1 MEPIYPILLFFLI
14 LFFVHCVVQFLR
26 DREQRFHTVTWAYIF
41 ALWFAY
47 LHVRA
52 VVVYIVIRLING
64 EEVAPDLASAG
75 TEAVLLSSLP
85 ELVAIVVTRIRKY
98 DSVPPIDN
106 HRAAIRRQNH
116 LSNHFDF
123 TRHAERR
130 QDLRRMAWLL
140 GVAGF
145 LATATIALHF
155 TLADP
160 VTTQGDTRMDAIQT
174 GAWRAMFVSALVLLA
189 YIVYYMTRGYRAPL
203 PPDPFTDSLPRKA
216 PPTNNP
222 VLRGR
227 GLSTSE
233 DAERYWMDEQ

>member
-1 MEPIYPILLFFLI
+1 MAIVLFFLI
-14 LFFVHCVVQFLR
+14 VFFVHCVVQFLR

-47 LHVRA
+47 IHARA
-52 VVVYIVIRLING
+52 VVVYIFIRLVNG
-64 EEVAPDLASAG
+64 EEVSPDLASAG

-98 DSVPPIDN
+98 DSVPPMEN

-123 TRHAERR
+123 TRRTERR
-130 QDLRRMAWLL
+130 QDIRRMAWLL
-140 GVAGF
+140 GVAGLF
-145 LATATIALHF
+145 ATATMALHI

-160 VTTQGDTRMDAIQT
+160 ATTQGDAGADAIQVA
-174 GAWRAMFVSALVLLA
+174 AWRAMLVSTLVLLV

-216 PPTNNP
+216 PPPNNP